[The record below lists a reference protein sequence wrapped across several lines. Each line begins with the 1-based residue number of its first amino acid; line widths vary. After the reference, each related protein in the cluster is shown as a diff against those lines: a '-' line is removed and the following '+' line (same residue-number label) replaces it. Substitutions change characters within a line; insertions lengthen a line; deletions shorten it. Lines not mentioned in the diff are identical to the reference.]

1 MVRGF
6 LASESRALP
15 MAVRARRRRVY
26 IVGSICALS
35 VACAPVAWIHAN
47 QGKAWR
53 PTLWDGLKATGDER
67 VRPGSSAEPESRFS
81 SALVSQTCLFG
92 LAAAGFLVRRFAQT
106 RSACACQVLPV
117 QQTEARTELEPSR
130 GELVR
135 VSGLAAAASLVPAPA
150 RAEQVPDGE
159 AWVQYDLNTGEVLYD
174 IDFDPLDKNHG
185 FVVGARGL
193 FYETKDGGKRWVSR
207 SFANLG
213 KSEDVTY
220 RFQNVAVLGDDV
232 WILGKPPLL
241 LHSKDAGKSWKK
253 VPLSKKLPGEP
264 KVVTALGKGKAEM
277 ATSSGAVYVTEN
289 DGKNWKSLVQETVD
303 ATLNRVSSSGTSGA
317 SYFTGSV
324 KSIKRAADGRY
335 LAVAQRGNF
344 YLSFSPGE
352 PRWLPHSRISARRIQ
367 AMGFRQPADG
377 TKEPGA
383 WMSLNGGY
391 LTQSDKEG
399 YDELS
404 ADSKEFFKYAEIR
417 SGGIGI
423 IDIAYRTPLEAWAAG
438 GSGVIYQTK
447 DGGKTWQ
454 FDPSGTDLPC
464 NLYNVKFFE
473 GGKVGYMIGSAGVL
487 LRRSFDNADAGA
499 AAGASAAADP
509 SAGTSASTKS
519 A

>member
-1 MVRGF
+1 
-6 LASESRALP
+6 
-15 MAVRARRRRVY
+15 MAVRARKRRAC
-26 IVGSICALS
+26 IAGSICALAVVS
-35 VACAPVAWIHAN
+35 VWAPLAWIHAN
-47 QGKAWR
+47 PGTAWR
-53 PTLWDGLKATGDER
+53 PALWGVLKVTGDDR
-67 VRPGSSAEPESRFS
+67 ARSGGSAETQTSFS
-81 SALVSQTCLFG
+81 GSFAAQSKALLGF
-92 LAAAGFLVRRFAQT
+92 AAASFLVGKAAQCRRAVH
-106 RSACACQVLPV
+106 CQVLPV
-117 QQTEARTELEPSR
+117 QQSEIPTEESRPAETSIELETTR

-135 VSGLAAAASLVPAPA
+135 GAGMVAAASLAPTPA
-150 RAEQVPDGE
+150 RAEEAAKPQ

-220 RFQNVAVLGDDV
+220 RFQNVAVMGNDV
-232 WILGKPPLL
+232 WILGKPALL
-241 LHSKDAGKSWKK
+241 LHSKDGGKSWKK

-264 KVVTALGKGKAEM
+264 KVISAVGKGKAEM
-277 ATSSGAVYVTEN
+277 ATSSGAVYITEN

-324 KSIKRAADGRY
+324 KGIKRSADGRY

-367 AMGFRQPADG
+367 AMGFKQPSDG
-377 TKEPGA
+377 SKEPGA

-391 LTQSDKEG
+391 LTQSEKEG
-399 YDELS
+399 YDEIT
-404 ADSKEFFKYAEIR
+404 ADSKEFFKYSEIR

-423 IDIAYRTPLEAWAAG
+423 IDIAYRTPQEGYAAG

-487 LRRSFDNADAGA
+487 LRRTFDDEPAAGA
-499 AAGASAAADP
+499 ATSAAA
-509 SAGTSASTKS
+509 
-519 A
+519 

>member
-1 MVRGF
+1 MATKTTRR
-6 LASESRALP
+6 RALI
-15 MAVRARRRRVY
+15 AGA
-26 IVGSICALS
+26 IGTLS
-35 VACAPVAWIHAN
+35 VASLCAPPAWIQAN
-47 QGKAWR
+47 QGTAGH
-53 PTLWDGLKATGDER
+53 PR
-67 VRPGSSAEPESRFS
+67 VRDARTDVTAGQARPGSPPETQRPGSGIRAEQ
-81 SALVSQTCLFG
+81 ALVCG
-92 LAAAGFLVRRFAQT
+92 LAGASFLVRRATTKCRRHVHCPALPAQ
-106 RSACACQVLPV
+106 SSEF
-117 QQTEARTELEPSR
+117 QTDELEAPPAAQACNEIEIRR
-130 GELVR
+130 GNLVR
-135 VSGLAAAASLVPAPA
+135 VAGLSAAASLGPAPA
-150 RAEQVPDGE
+150 RSEQVPEGQ

-220 RFQNVAVLGDDV
+220 RFQNVAVLGNDV
-232 WILGKPPLL
+232 WILGKPALL

-264 KVVTALGKGKAEM
+264 KVITASGKGKAEM

-324 KSIKRAADGRY
+324 KSIKRSPDGRY

-367 AMGFRQPADG
+367 AMGFKQPADG
-377 TKEPGA
+377 QKEPGA

-391 LTQSDKEG
+391 LTQAEKEG

-404 ADSKEFFKYAEIR
+404 ADSKEFFKYSEIR

-423 IDIAYRTPLEAWAAG
+423 IDLTYRTPLEGWAAG

-464 NLYNVKFFE
+464 NLYNVKFFD

-487 LRRSFDNADAGA
+487 LRRTFEAETGANAGADKSASA
-499 AAGASAAADP
+499 AAGALASSA
-509 SAGTSASTKS
+509 
-519 A
+519 